1 MTGESKGLTKAMEIY
16 QDRSRRA
23 KELKA
28 GGKRIIGYNCI
39 YAPLEMIAALD
50 LEPYGLFGD
59 MKEPASKAD
68 RGLPAAFCHIMRSL
82 LDLGLKGRY
91 DFLDGIVMPHSC
103 DALEKTAHV
112 WQCLIPNSY
121 FHFIDMPCALH
132 EESLEYF
139 KGQLIDLK
147 KTLESFAG
155 KELSSQKLR
164 KAIETYNE
172 QRALVRG
179 LYDLRKPDPPLISG
193 TENLQVIKAL
203 MSIPAE
209 EGNKLLREVIS
220 EVKERK
226 SGPRKKAP
234 RLLVWSHI
242 LDDVALVETIEDA
255 GASIVIDDCCV
266 GRRAYQTDVAIT
278 EDPLDGLTDYYLTKI
293 TCARTFKEAVFGE
306 TKKDRVADLE
316 SRFGYMKDYVD
327 EWNVNGAVLLL
338 VKYCDPFGFE
348 VTEVSDYFD
357 SLGLPNTYL
366 EHSYSEGSL
375 APLRTR
381 AQAFLE
387 TLGS

>member
-91 DFLDGIVMPHSC
+91 DFLDGVVMPHAC
-103 DALEKTAHV
+103 DAIEKTAHV
-112 WQCLIPNSY
+112 WQGMVPGHY
-121 FHFIDMPCALH
+121 FHFMDVPCALH

-139 KGQLIDLK
+139 KGQMVNLK
-147 KTLESFAG
+147 KTLESLAG
-155 KELSSQKLR
+155 KELSAEKLR
-164 KAIETYNE
+164 RVIEAYNE
-172 QRALVRG
+172 QRALVRE

-203 MSIPAE
+203 MSIPVE

-226 SGPRKKAP
+226 NGPQKKAA

-242 LDDVALVETIEDA
+242 LDDVALMETIEDA
-255 GASIVIDDCCV
+255 GASVVIDDCCV
-266 GRRAYQTDVAIT
+266 GRRAYQADVAIT
-278 EDPLDGLTDYYLTKI
+278 KDPLDGLADYYLTKI
-293 TCARTFKEAVFGE
+293 TCARTFREAVFGE
-306 TKKDRVADLE
+306 TKKDRIADLE
-316 SRFGYMKDYVD
+316 SRFGFMKDYVA
-327 EWNVNGAVLLL
+327 EWNVNGAILLL
-338 VKYCDPFGFE
+338 VRYCDPFGFE
-348 VTEVSDYFD
+348 VTEVTDYFNNL
-357 SLGLPNTYL
+357 SIPNTYL
-366 EHSYSEGSL
+366 EHDYSEAAL

-381 AQAFLE
+381 VQAFLE
-387 TLGS
+387 VIS